1 MSTSQPSIGSSRSN
15 RGKAINAG
23 LSSSSSPARLLNS
36 NVQQETS
43 ALARSSRGSGRI
55 RSSSDLQ
62 PIMPLPTAVP
72 SPSTLVPRPILPQTD
87 SSTLLAQ
94 LLTSSN
100 QPSSTTLVLTSDP
113 STSRYVNHSIDL
125 LNGTHSAS
133 FFLFVSRLPIIFPV
147 QTTDNTSAQLDKS
160 VKLMASTFN
169 PDLTGDRRSYKQEHI
184 NSPNAGGG
192 NMTEEPAASAGNS
205 RSRSSDGER
214 TQYRVRLSILNIVRC
229 HYLSAIF
236 CRE

>member
-1 MSTSQPSIGSSRSN
+1 MEEFAVLNRNLLIQQQGKQRSRSRSGSSAITPSSSVTAILSHPTTTSLSTSQPSIGSSRSN

-133 FFLFVSRLPIIFPV
+133 FSSLYPGYRSYFLFRQP
-147 QTTDNTSAQLDKS
+147 TTRPLSW
-160 VKLMASTFN
+160 
-169 PDLTGDRRSYKQEHI
+169 I
-184 NSPNAGGG
+184 N
-192 NMTEEPAASAGNS
+192 
-205 RSRSSDGER
+205 RSS
-214 TQYRVRLSILNIVRC
+214 
-229 HYLSAIF
+229 
-236 CRE
+236 